1 MGALAQ
7 FRLNI
12 MAEPSEAQDVNQRAV
27 ALESHLGKWVEGHQN
42 ETYMGIPAAL
52 HALNILDS
60 VSEAVT
66 ARECAL
72 ANGRAVDQVEGRMPA

>member
-1 MGALAQ
+1 MAQ

-12 MAEPSEAQDVNQRAV
+12 MAEPSEAQDVNQRVV
-27 ALESHLGKWVEGHQN
+27 ALESHLGKCVERGHQN

-52 HALNILDS
+52 HALNILDG

-72 ANGRAVDQVEGRMPA
+72 ANGRAVDQVEGRTPA